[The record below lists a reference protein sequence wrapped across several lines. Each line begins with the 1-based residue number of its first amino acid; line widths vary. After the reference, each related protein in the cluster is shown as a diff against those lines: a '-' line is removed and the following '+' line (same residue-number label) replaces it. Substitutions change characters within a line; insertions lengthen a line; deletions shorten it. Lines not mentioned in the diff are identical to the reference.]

1 MSRRRGEFRVLETPR
16 QYSGMIISRLI
27 NARTIIIKYADAWTE
42 GRLGVAVVASSRR
55 ATTMPLVRF
64 RLRLRIIQIN
74 CAWTSL
80 LLLSFR
86 ASPGGLLSLSLSRF
100 FFFSILSLSL
110 ADSSQVEALRGRVE
124 SPYPRTTSA
133 VFHSPQPPTPRGEA
147 AHPPLCVS
155 ERTPVRSGT
164 LFCNIVLLEPRNAAS
179 RVCGKYWRASNIK
192 KYTTLAPLL
201 WSKRSLLLLP
211 PAVYLIPSLFPFY
224 NTRLS
229 FSLSLS
235 VFACFFLLR
244 GSNDFYYYLLSNSLG

>member
-86 ASPGGLLSLSLSRF
+86 ASPGGLLSLSLDSSF
-100 FFFSILSLSL
+100 FPFFLSLSGRFE
-110 ADSSQVEALRGRVE
+110 SGRGSAGSRRVTLPAYHFRGLPF
-124 SPYPRTTSA
+124 SATT
-133 VFHSPQPPTPRGEA
+133 HTKGGGGPPS
-147 AHPPLCVS
+147 PLCVGAHTRQKWHS
-155 ERTPVRSGT
+155 FLQYR
-164 LFCNIVLLEPRNAAS
+164 AS
-179 RVCGKYWRASNIK
+179 RAPQRCVSSLREILTRIEYK
-192 KYTTLAPLL
+192 KIYNA
-201 WSKRSLLLLP
+201 RSIIMKQAESSP

-229 FSLSLS
+229 FSPSLRLR
-235 VFACFFLLR
+235 VFLPPPW
-244 GSNDFYYYLLSNSLG
+244 

>member
-64 RLRLRIIQIN
+64 RLRLRIIHQIN

-86 ASPGGLLSLSLSRF
+86 ASPRGLSLSLSL
-100 FFFSILSLSL
+100 SILLFFHSLSL
-110 ADSSQVEALRGRVE
+110 ADSSQVSAGSRRVTLPAYHFRGLPF
-124 SPYPRTTSA
+124 SATT
-133 VFHSPQPPTPRGEA
+133 HTKGGGGPPS
-147 AHPPLCVS
+147 PLCVGAHTRQKWHS
-155 ERTPVRSGT
+155 FLQYR
-164 LFCNIVLLEPRNAAS
+164 AS
-179 RVCGKYWRASNIK
+179 RAPQRCVSSLREILTRIEYK
-192 KYTTLAPLL
+192 KIYNA
-201 WSKRSLLLLP
+201 RSIIMKQAESSP

-229 FSLSLS
+229 FSPSLRLR
-235 VFACFFLLR
+235 VFLPPPW
-244 GSNDFYYYLLSNSLG
+244 